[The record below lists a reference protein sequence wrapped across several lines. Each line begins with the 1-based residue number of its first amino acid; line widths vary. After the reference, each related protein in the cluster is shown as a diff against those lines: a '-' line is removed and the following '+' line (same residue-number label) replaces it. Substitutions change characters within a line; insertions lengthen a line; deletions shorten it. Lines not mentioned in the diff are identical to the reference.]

1 MSKNTRADERWR
13 ALCRIGEHFLDFE
26 TPESVVNAEL
36 RRAGASADAIGREGA
51 DVATKLGKRFPASVR
66 TAPPSTIRL
75 RVSSGAA
82 ARGSS
87 SNAVGAKAR
96 RSSHEEL
103 EPRATDEGGTGN
115 EGV

>member
-36 RRAGASADAIGREGA
+36 RRAGASAGAIGQEGMA
-51 DVATKLGKRFPASVR
+51 LATMLAKRFPASVR

-75 RVSSGAA
+75 RASSGAA
-82 ARGSS
+82 ARESS
-87 SNAVGAKAR
+87 SNAVGTKTR
-96 RSSHEEL
+96 RSSPEEL